1 MAKKT
6 HQLDRIIIQLL
17 QFQGLIKKEAEAQ
30 IQSEVY
36 QLNHAE
42 ITQIKQ
48 HALHFG
54 EGAKE
59 RLIEAL
65 LEKRREA
72 FFFKVQNQL
81 NNPLLHLDAQ
91 HPRAT
96 MVAMH

>member
-6 HQLDRIIIQLL
+6 HPLDRIIIQLL

-36 QLNHAE
+36 QLTYSE
-42 ITQIKQ
+42 VVQIKQ

-59 RLIEAL
+59 RLIDEL

-72 FFFKVQNQL
+72 LFLKVQNQL
-81 NNPLLHLDAQ
+81 NNPLRHVTHHHVQLA
-91 HPRAT
+91 
-96 MVAMH
+96 VS

>member
-17 QFQGLIKKEAEAQ
+17 QFQGLIRKEAEAQ

-42 ITQIKQ
+42 ITQVKQ

-59 RLIEAL
+59 RLIESL

-72 FFFKVQNQL
+72 FFLKVQNQL
-81 NNPLLHLDAQ
+81 NNPLFALDTRQAPQ
-91 HPRAT
+91 P
-96 MVAMH
+96 AMAM